1 MEAWVEQ
8 NSGRWSYNWHHDQKS
23 DEGQDKDSTGLLCL
37 FDFLDPL
44 FLCWKA
50 VILLDVIFLCD
61 SMLALGIR
69 CKVHWCSWRQ
79 AFYFKSN
86 QCPLGTWAFCRLLNF
101 KKCAGDSAALGS
113 SLPSGS
119 HHCLTFLSCYE
130 DSGVGAGVCPSPGFP
145 VPGLSIWKFSSYV
158 SQNRL
163 CLYEWRYCSEV
174 TLGSPF

>member
-1 MEAWVEQ
+1 MGSLWIKLWFISRPNGVAFLPMEAWVEQ
-8 NSGRWSYNWHHDQKS
+8 NSGRWSCNWHHDQKS

-61 SMLALGIR
+61 STLALGIR

-86 QCPLGTWAFCRLLNF
+86 QCPLGTSAFCLLLNF
-101 KKCAGDSAALGS
+101 KKCAGDSPPHLAAPCHLVVITV
-113 SLPSGS
+113 LRFFHAMKTAVWQRVFAHP
-119 HHCLTFLSCYE
+119 LVFLFQ
-130 DSGVGAGVCPSPGFP
+130 V
-145 VPGLSIWKFSSYV
+145 
-158 SQNRL
+158 
-163 CLYEWRYCSEV
+163 
-174 TLGSPF
+174 